1 MNLNFQRGIKM
12 KIIKLE
18 DLQRLINRINKI
30 KKAPMETYKKD
41 DSKLIAQI
49 GNFHISSA
57 YGGHSLH
64 CIVSKNGATS
74 DVMQI
79 GHVSKKEL
87 YNLLHAYLRGMGE

>member
-1 MNLNFQRGIKM
+1 MNLNFQRSNKT
-12 KIIKLE
+12 KTIKLE
-18 DLQRLINRINKI
+18 DLQRLINRINEI

-41 DSKLIAQI
+41 DNKLVAQI

-64 CIVSKNGATS
+64 RIVNKNGATS
-74 DVMQI
+74 DVLQI

-87 YNLLHAYLRGMGE
+87 YNSLHAYLRGMGE